1 MSFVLQQDWEP
12 VVFRKKKLDE
22 TKPKVVVG
30 TKKVEKNLESFEHKK
45 IPKSIA
51 ETIQRKR
58 LELKLTQAQL
68 AQKINEH
75 PSVVNDIEA
84 CRGVYNPV
92 HINKTLKALGLS
104 LKQCI
109 DQTHAV

>member
-1 MSFVLQQDWEP
+1 MSFVVQDWEP
-12 VVFRKKKLDE
+12 VVFTRKKE
-22 TKPKVVVG
+22 TTPKVAVVVG

-51 ETIQRKR
+51 EAIQRAR

-68 AQKINEH
+68 AKKINEH

-104 LKQCI
+104 LKQCT
-109 DQTHAV
+109 DQTRAA